1 MIALM
6 MTETLLVTS
15 GCYCQ
20 HVPTC
25 VSCNLWSKST
35 TTRIGSRTRR
45 TSAAILYLSRL
56 NGFYFS
62 KTIIEMLRL
71 CPNDNMGQRFW
82 LGSLLIRC
90 GRHADALY
98 FAQQWLS
105 DEVRKSGKTLALGG
119 CAFSA
124 PQNELPDSPLD
135 ETSLRWASGQ
145 LLYTAALASF
155 KLFGDIP
162 ISQTYLKMAATCN
175 PHVLLKILAQVRK
188 PRGFFAVV
196 LIEALIFARLVSEPQ
211 QRSPNNEWT

>member
-1 MIALM
+1 
-6 MTETLLVTS
+6 
-15 GCYCQ
+15 
-20 HVPTC
+20 
-25 VSCNLWSKST
+25 
-35 TTRIGSRTRR
+35 
-45 TSAAILYLSRL
+45 
-56 NGFYFS
+56 
-62 KTIIEMLRL
+62 MLRL

-98 FAQQWLS
+98 FAQQWLG
-105 DEVRKSGKTLALGG
+105 DEVRKNGKALALGG
-119 CAFSA
+119 CTFSA

-162 ISQTYLKMAATCN
+162 ISQTYLKMAVTCN
-175 PHVLLKILAQVRK
+175 PHVLLKVLAQVRK

-196 LIEALIFARLVSEPQ
+196 LIKALIFTRLVSEPQ
-211 QRSPNNEWT
+211 QRSPNTEWT